1 MECQDCSQEEASV
14 VFTRVKDKEKFVF
27 HLCKSCAAKRSGEV
41 CAETVAVSTF
51 TFPPEKRK
59 TVSLVCPTCKT
70 TFGEFRKSGRFG
82 CMDCYEAFE
91 SELPAVFR
99 QIHGRDNHKA
109 DATTEEEGL
118 QERKLSVLQEQL
130 DQAVSEEAFEEAA
143 RLRDQIAK
151 LKGHAG
157 VL

>member
-14 VFTRVKDKEKFVF
+14 VFTQVVDKEKFVF

-41 CAETVAVSTF
+41 STETVAVSTF
-51 TFPPEKRK
+51 TFPPETGN

-70 TFGEFRKSGRFG
+70 TFDEFRKSGRFG

-91 SELPAVFR
+91 SELLAVFR
-99 QIHGRDNHKA
+99 QIHGLDNHKA